1 MAYVKSLNLYRFNF
15 LKMALTNILVVGAA
29 GQIGTELV
37 TALREQYGANRVV
50 ASDLNKQPTP
60 ALADGPYESIDVL
73 NKDRLFE
80 VIKTYRITEVYH
92 LAALLSATAEKNPAL
107 GWDLNM
113 NGLSNVLDLAR
124 DGHIKKLF
132 WPSSIAVFGP
142 NTPKINTPQRTI
154 MEPTTVYGI
163 TKVAGES
170 WCEYYNHRYGV
181 DVRSVRYPG
190 IIGYK
195 SSPGG
200 GTTDYAVH
208 IFHEAIK
215 HGSYECFVN
224 EKAAMPMMY
233 MPDAIKATLQI
244 MNAPEEQI
252 KLRTSYNIAGISFT
266 PETLAEAIR
275 SHIPH
280 FTISYKPDYRDKIAM
295 SWPSSIDDS
304 MAREHWGW
312 KHDYDLKKMV
322 ADMLENL
329 KEKALT

>member
-1 MAYVKSLNLYRFNF
+1 MSD
-15 LKMALTNILVVGAA
+15 NILVLGAA

-37 TALREQYGANRVV
+37 IALRNIYGDDRVV
-50 ASDLNKQPTP
+50 STDLRDYPSKDV
-60 ALADGPYESIDVL
+60 LAAGPYEQLNVL
-73 NKDRLFE
+73 DKERLFE
-80 VIKTYRITEVYH
+80 VIRKYNISEVYL

-124 DGHIKKLF
+124 DGHIRRIF

-142 NTPKINTPQRTI
+142 NTPKNNTPQRTI

-170 WCEYYNHRYGV
+170 WCEYYHNRYGI
-181 DVRSVRYPG
+181 DIRSVRFPG

-195 SSPGG
+195 SPPGG

-215 HGSYECFVN
+215 HGAYECFLSK
-224 EKAAMPMMY
+224 EAELPMMY
-233 MPDAIKATLQI
+233 MPDAIKACLEL
-244 MNAPEEQI
+244 MSAPEAKI
-252 KLRTSYNIAGISFT
+252 KLRTSYNIAGLSFT
-266 PETLAEAIR
+266 PDVLGAEIKK
-275 SHIPH
+275 HIPE
-280 FTISYKPDYRDKIAM
+280 FKLTYNPDYRDAIAK

-304 MAREHWGW
+304 MARNQWGW
-312 KHDYDLKKMV
+312 KPDYDLTSMV
-322 ADMLENL
+322 NDMLLNL
-329 KEKALT
+329 KEVAV

>member
-1 MAYVKSLNLYRFNF
+1 MAT
-15 LKMALTNILVVGAA
+15 TNILVIGAA

-37 TALREQYGANRVV
+37 TALREQYGSNRVV
-50 ASDLNKQPTP
+50 ASDLNKKPTE
-60 ALADGPYESIDVL
+60 ALSDGPYEAIDVL
-73 NKDRLFE
+73 DKNRLFE
-80 VIKTYRITEVYH
+80 VLKAYRITEVYH

-142 NTPKINTPQRTI
+142 NTPKENTPQRTI

-190 IIGYK
+190 IIGHK

-215 HGSYECFVN
+215 HGAYECFVN
-224 EKAAMPMMY
+224 EQAAMPMMY

-244 MNAPEEQI
+244 MSAPEEEI
-252 KLRTSYNIAGISFT
+252 KLRTSYNISGVSFT
-266 PETLAEAIR
+266 PKVLAEAIQKHMPDF
-275 SHIPH
+275 S
-280 FTISYKPDYRDKIAM
+280 ISYKPDYRDKIAM

-304 MAREHWGW
+304 MARAHWGW
-312 KHDYDLKKMV
+312 KPDYGLHAMV

-329 KEKALT
+329 REKAF